1 MKNMNIKKKL
11 LFLTSTILSVFAFL
25 TIISLFG
32 APSKFLFGENGLF
45 SPAKVYAAETSNE
58 LSLTLLGEET
68 IYYTLGT
75 EYQELGAI
83 AYDPI
88 DGDISEE
95 ISITGS
101 VDINSIGTYKI
112 TYKITHNEKT
122 ITKYRNVV
130 ISNLY
135 DEYIYDYS
143 SSKVYAIEANTRP
156 SGTRY
161 LTQASST
168 INPLEKLIDM
178 ATGTFNIDE
187 VRDEIQN
194 YYTVEIPVGTFNGE
208 IPDKTFTSKDYVV
221 HGPEKYQRITIRSKS
236 KEDLIKRAK
245 ELTGMNIELPRE

>member
-1 MKNMNIKKKL
+1 MDNEELRSLALKIAEGLKFEGNMDL
-11 LFLTSTILSVFAFL
+11 DF
-25 TIISLFG
+25 
-32 APSKFLFGENGLF
+32 
-45 SPAKVYAAETSNE
+45 
-58 LSLTLLGEET
+58 
-68 IYYTLGT
+68 
-75 EYQELGAI
+75 
-83 AYDPI
+83 
-88 DGDISEE
+88 
-95 ISITGS
+95 
-101 VDINSIGTYKI
+101 
-112 TYKITHNEKT
+112 
-122 ITKYRNVV
+122 
-130 ISNLY
+130 
-135 DEYIYDYS
+135 IYDYS